1 MHIHSQYEHMNPK
14 SNTNTSYKLNNYG
27 MMLYIWLVVCTTV
40 PDLAIHTAD
49 PNPIPNTNPNH
60 VIVDIL

>member
-1 MHIHSQYEHMNPK
+1 
-14 SNTNTSYKLNNYG
+14 